1 MQRIITNGELE
12 TKKIGYK
19 LGSILKSGDVVCLI
33 GDLGAGKTT
42 LTKSITKGLEVDDY
56 VTSPTFTLINE
67 YEGKYPVYHFDVY
80 RISDVDEMYDLGYE
94 EYLFSEGIVIIE
106 WANLIEEILPKER
119 LTIKLK
125 RTKDLNKREINIY
138 GKGKRYEEII
148 KELNR

>member
-42 LTKSITKGLEVDDY
+42 LTKSITKGLGVDDY

-80 RISDVDEMYDLGYE
+80 RISDVDEMYDLGYD
-94 EYLFSEGIVIIE
+94 EYLFSEGVIIIE

-125 RTKDLNKREINIY
+125 RTKDLEKREINIY